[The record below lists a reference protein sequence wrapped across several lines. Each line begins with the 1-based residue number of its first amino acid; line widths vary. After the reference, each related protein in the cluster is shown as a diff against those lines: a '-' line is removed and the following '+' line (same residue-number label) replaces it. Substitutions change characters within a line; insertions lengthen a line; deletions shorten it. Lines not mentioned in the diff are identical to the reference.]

1 MEAVFKYQSKEVK
14 KDISKINSMDDLTK
28 QIKELFKI
36 DKDREIDIYILPE
49 NNYLKQSNFEELF
62 LSKKKLVK
70 GFSIYDV
77 VDLAEKI
84 KNIGLLNDIVPVNKI
99 EGDGDSIENTDSI
112 VLNKNQIF
120 KDKCSL
126 CKGPLNISKFGCLLC
141 PNFFLCSK
149 CEESHPHPMVKY
161 KSNHLSDNLDKI
173 IQIYSCSTK
182 KEKEKKLLDKIKKKF
197 GKKNIYPILL
207 RTNIASN
214 SFLIGPS
221 QQRMVNLVIK
231 NNNKFVIPKNTLSV
245 IIKNQFDLNIT
256 INDKYLVNEIAAGS
270 EVPVTLYI
278 RSNENNLYENYNLK
292 IIVLSDSLD
301 IISETLDM
309 KIVVKNDDE
318 DNELNKQFNEFPSI
332 ILLPKDK
339 KKKLQYIIKEK
350 LSVKTPQ
357 EIKAIMEKFKWSID
371 NAIVDLTN

>member
-14 KDISKINSMDDLTK
+14 KDISKINSLDDLTK

-36 DKDREIDIYILPE
+36 KKDREIDIYILPE

-62 LSKKKLVK
+62 LNRKNLVK
-70 GFSIYDV
+70 GLSIFDV

-84 KNIGLLNDIVPVNKI
+84 KNIGLLNEIVPVNKI
-99 EGDGDSIENTDSI
+99 EGGDDSIEKTDSI

-120 KDKCSL
+120 KDKCTL
-126 CKGPLNISKFGCLLC
+126 CKGPLNLSKFGCLLC

-149 CEESHPHPMVKY
+149 CEENHPHPMIKY

-182 KEKEKKLLDKIKKKF
+182 KEKKLIDKIKKKF
-197 GKKNIYPILL
+197 GKKNIIPILL

-256 INDKYLVNEIAAGS
+256 IKDKYLDNEIAAGS
-270 EVPVTLYI
+270 EIPVTLYI
-278 RSNENNLYENYNLK
+278 RSNENNLFENYNLK
-292 IIVLSDSLD
+292 IIVLSDSMD
-301 IISETLDM
+301 IVSEPLDM

-339 KKKLQYIIKEK
+339 RKKLQYIIKEK
-350 LSVKTPQ
+350 LSVKSPQ

>member
-14 KDISKINSMDDLTK
+14 KDISKINSLDDLTK

-36 DKDREIDIYILPE
+36 KKDREIDIYILPE

-62 LSKKKLVK
+62 LNRKNLVK
-70 GFSIYDV
+70 GLSIFDV

-84 KNIGLLNDIVPVNKI
+84 KNIGLLNEIVPVNKI
-99 EGDGDSIENTDSI
+99 EGGDDSIEKTDSI

-120 KDKCSL
+120 KDKCTL
-126 CKGPLNISKFGCLLC
+126 CKGPLNLSKFGCLLC

-149 CEESHPHPMVKY
+149 CEENHPHPMIKY

-182 KEKEKKLLDKIKKKF
+182 KEKKLIDKIKKKF
-197 GKKNIYPILL
+197 GKKNIIPILL

-256 INDKYLVNEIAAGS
+256 IKDKYLDNEIAAGS
-270 EVPVTLYI
+270 EIPVTLYI
-278 RSNENNLYENYNLK
+278 RSNENNLFENYNLK
-292 IIVLSDSLD
+292 IIVLSDSMD
-301 IISETLDM
+301 IVSEPLEM

-350 LSVKTPQ
+350 LSVKSPQ

>member
-14 KDISKINSMDDLTK
+14 KDISKINSLDDLTN

-36 DKDREIDIYILPE
+36 NKDREIDIYILPE

-62 LSKKKLVK
+62 LNRKNLVK
-70 GFSIYDV
+70 GLSIFDV

-84 KNIGLLNDIVPVNKI
+84 KNIGLLNEIVPVNKI
-99 EGDGDSIENTDSI
+99 EGGDDSIEKTDSI

-120 KDKCSL
+120 KDKCTL
-126 CKGPLNISKFGCLLC
+126 CKGPLNLSKFGCLLC

-149 CEESHPHPMVKY
+149 CEENHPHPMIKY

-182 KEKEKKLLDKIKKKF
+182 KEKKLIDKIKKKF
-197 GKKNIYPILL
+197 GKKNIIPILL

-256 INDKYLVNEIAAGS
+256 IKDKYLDNEIAAGS
-270 EVPVTLYI
+270 EIPVTLYI
-278 RSNENNLYENYNLK
+278 RSNENNLFENYNLK
-292 IIVLSDSLD
+292 IIVLSDSMD
-301 IISETLDM
+301 IVSEPLDM

-350 LSVKTPQ
+350 LSVKSPQ

>member
-1 MEAVFKYQSKEVK
+1 MEAIFKYQSKEVK
-14 KDISKINSMDDLTK
+14 KDISKINSLDDLTK

-36 DKDREIDIYILPE
+36 KKDREIDIYILPE

-62 LSKKKLVK
+62 LNRKNLVK
-70 GFSIYDV
+70 GLSIFDV

-84 KNIGLLNDIVPVNKI
+84 KNIGLLNEIVPVNKI
-99 EGDGDSIENTDSI
+99 EGGDDSIEKTDSI

-120 KDKCSL
+120 KDKCTL
-126 CKGPLNISKFGCLLC
+126 CKGPLNLSKFGCLLC

-149 CEESHPHPMVKY
+149 CEENHPHPMIKY

-182 KEKEKKLLDKIKKKF
+182 KEKKLIDKIKKKF
-197 GKKNIYPILL
+197 GKKNIIPILL

-256 INDKYLVNEIAAGS
+256 IKDKYLDNEIAAGS
-270 EVPVTLYI
+270 EIPVTLYI
-278 RSNENNLYENYNLK
+278 RSNENNLFENYNLK
-292 IIVLSDSLD
+292 IIVLSDSMD
-301 IISETLDM
+301 IVSEPLEM

-350 LSVKTPQ
+350 LSVKSPQ

>member
-1 MEAVFKYQSKEVK
+1 MEVVFKYQSKEVK
-14 KDISKINSMDDLTK
+14 KDISKINSLDDLTK

-36 DKDREIDIYILPE
+36 KKDREIDIYILPE

-62 LSKKKLVK
+62 LNRKNLVK
-70 GFSIYDV
+70 GLSIFDV

-84 KNIGLLNDIVPVNKI
+84 KNIGLLNEIVPVNKI
-99 EGDGDSIENTDSI
+99 EGGDDSIEKTDSI

-120 KDKCSL
+120 KDKCTL
-126 CKGPLNISKFGCLLC
+126 CKGPLNLSKFGCLLC

-149 CEESHPHPMVKY
+149 CEENHPHPMIKY

-182 KEKEKKLLDKIKKKF
+182 KEKKLIDKIKKKF
-197 GKKNIYPILL
+197 GKKNIIPILL

-256 INDKYLVNEIAAGS
+256 IKDKYLDNEIAAGS
-270 EVPVTLYI
+270 EIPVTLYI
-278 RSNENNLYENYNLK
+278 RSNENNLFENYNLK
-292 IIVLSDSLD
+292 IIVLSDSMD
-301 IISETLDM
+301 KVSEPLEM

-350 LSVKTPQ
+350 LSVKSPQ

>member
-14 KDISKINSMDDLTK
+14 KDISKINSLDDLTK

-36 DKDREIDIYILPE
+36 KKDREIDIYILPE

-62 LSKKKLVK
+62 LNRKNLVK
-70 GFSIYDV
+70 GLSIFDV

-84 KNIGLLNDIVPVNKI
+84 KNIGLLNEIVPVNKI
-99 EGDGDSIENTDSI
+99 EGGDDSIEKTDSI

-120 KDKCSL
+120 KDKCTL
-126 CKGPLNISKFGCLLC
+126 CKGPLNLSKFGCLLC

-149 CEESHPHPMVKY
+149 CEENHPHPMIKY

-182 KEKEKKLLDKIKKKF
+182 KEKKLIDKIKKKF
-197 GKKNIYPILL
+197 GKKNIIPILL

-214 SFLIGPS
+214 SFLIGPN

-256 INDKYLVNEIAAGS
+256 IKDKYLDNEIAAGS
-270 EVPVTLYI
+270 EIPVTLYI
-278 RSNENNLYENYNLK
+278 RSNENNLFENYNLK
-292 IIVLSDSLD
+292 IIVLSDSME
-301 IISETLDM
+301 IVSEPLDM

-350 LSVKTPQ
+350 LSVKSPQ

>member
-1 MEAVFKYQSKEVK
+1 
-14 KDISKINSMDDLTK
+14 MDDLTK

-36 DKDREIDIYILPE
+36 KKDREIDIYILPE

-62 LSKKKLVK
+62 LNRKNLVK
-70 GFSIYDV
+70 GLSIFDV

-84 KNIGLLNDIVPVNKI
+84 KNIGLLNEIVPVNKI
-99 EGDGDSIENTDSI
+99 EGGDDSIEKTDSI

-120 KDKCSL
+120 KDKCTL
-126 CKGPLNISKFGCLLC
+126 CKGPLNLSKFGCLLC

-149 CEESHPHPMVKY
+149 CEENHPHPMIKY

-182 KEKEKKLLDKIKKKF
+182 KEKKLIDKIKKKF
-197 GKKNIYPILL
+197 GKKNIIPILL

-256 INDKYLVNEIAAGS
+256 IKDKYLDNEIAAGS
-270 EVPVTLYI
+270 EIPVTLYI
-278 RSNENNLYENYNLK
+278 RSNENNLFENYNLK
-292 IIVLSDSLD
+292 IIVLSDSMD
-301 IISETLDM
+301 IVSEPLDM

-350 LSVKTPQ
+350 LSVKSPQ